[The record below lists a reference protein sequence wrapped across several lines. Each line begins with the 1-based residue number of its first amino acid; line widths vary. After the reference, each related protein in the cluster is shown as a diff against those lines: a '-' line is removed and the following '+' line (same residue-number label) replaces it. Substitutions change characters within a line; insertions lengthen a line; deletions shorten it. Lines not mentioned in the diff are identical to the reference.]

1 MSRVLKSLAAALVLA
16 GVLPVVGGAAPSHV
30 QANSTTYEDS
40 SGDNPGGQDIQ
51 TIVASNDNTGLISFQ
66 INIVTPPSLTGLQLL
81 DINIDADNNPSTGDT
96 DPLDLGAD
104 YAIEL
109 FQNQVTL
116 FKWDGT
122 TFSRSAAGPP
132 ESTLIFSNG
141 TNGLTIKINAS
152 ELGNAKKINF
162 SVTAVSGVT
171 MDSSGNLDFSNAKAD
186 FAPDLGHGFYAYDV
200 KTAKLKLVA
209 KSFRTSPGAPHAG
222 GSFTAQLVAARND
235 TGATIQSGTV
245 RCSARA
251 GGTPIGARVHRISG
265 KVARC
270 TWLIP
275 SSARGKTLHGTI
287 AVSFE
292 GLTVSKSFSLPI
304 R

>member
-1 MSRVLKSLAAALVLA
+1 LSRVLKSLAAVLVLA

-30 QANSTTYEDS
+30 QTNSTTYEDS
-40 SGDNPGGQDIQ
+40 TGDDPGGPDIQ
-51 TIVASNDNTGLISFQ
+51 TVVASNDNTGLISFQ
-66 INIVTPPSLTGLQLL
+66 INVPNQASLTGVQLT
-81 DINIDADNNPSTGDT
+81 DIDIDADNNPSTGDT

-109 FQNQVTL
+109 FQGQATL

-122 TFSRSAAGPP
+122 TFSRNASGPP

-141 TNGLTIKINAS
+141 TNGPTIKINAS
-152 ELGNAKKINF
+152 ELGNPKKINF
-162 SVTAVSGVT
+162 NVTSISGAT
-171 MDSSGNLDFSNAKAD
+171 LDSAGNLDFTNAHAD

-209 KSFRTSPGAPHAG
+209 KSFRTSPSAPHAG
-222 GSFTAQLVAARND
+222 GSFTAQLVAQRND
-235 TGATIQSGTV
+235 TGATIQSGAV
-245 RCSARA
+245 KCAARA

-287 AVSFE
+287 TVSFE
-292 GLTVSKSFSLPI
+292 GLKVSRSFSLPI
-304 R
+304 H